1 MAKKNIFK
9 RLKIKFID
17 AFDFSRSEQRG
28 IMVLII
34 VLSFLIGFR
43 ITLSY
48 IQTSGEVSEYNHHAV
63 QQFLSM
69 QQHYHDSVLLA
80 RQQRSFYTGSPQEW
94 RNYAS
99 SRKLTP
105 FAFNPDTMSF
115 SDWERI
121 GFTEKEVQQIVNYQF
136 KGGRFFQKSDFKKLY
151 CVSDEDYQLL
161 EPYIQLG
168 SKGKFEQNR
177 ESTKAIPHARLNL
190 NNVDSLQLQK
200 IPGIG
205 QKTASRIVRYREN
218 LGGFAHIHQLKEV
231 YAIDNNRFLQIEP
244 YLFVD
249 KTKIKKLNINKLEIK
264 ELIKHPYIDYYLA
277 KSIVDYRQKHGKYN
291 SLEGIKKAVHFY
303 DELYQKIVP
312 YLEVE

>member
-1 MAKKNIFK
+1 MAKKSIFK
-9 RLKIKFID
+9 QLKIKLFD

-28 IMVLII
+28 IIVLLII
-34 VLSFLIGFR
+34 LLFLVGFR
-43 ITLSY
+43 IALSY
-48 IQTSGEVSEYNHHAV
+48 VQTSGEVSEHNPHVV

-94 RNYAS
+94 RNYSS
-99 SRKLTP
+99 SRKLIP

-115 SDWERI
+115 SNWKKM
-121 GFTEKEVQQIVNYQF
+121 GFTEKEAQQIVNYQS

-161 EPYIQLG
+161 ESYIQLA
-168 SKGKFEQNR
+168 SKEKSEQKW
-177 ESTKAIPHARLNL
+177 ESTKALPHAKLNL
-190 NNVDSLQLQK
+190 NNVDSIQLQK

-205 QKTASRIVRYREN
+205 QKTASRIVRYREK
-218 LGGFAHIHQLKEV
+218 LGGFVHIHQLKEV
-231 YAIDNNRFLQIEP
+231 YAIDSNRFLQIEP

-249 KTKIKKLNINKLEIK
+249 KTNIKKLNINKLDIK
-264 ELIKHPYIDYYLA
+264 ALIKHPYIDYYLA
-277 KSIVDYRQKHGKYN
+277 KSIVDYRQKHGKYTVV
-291 SLEGIKKAVHFY
+291 EDVKKSVHFY

>member
-1 MAKKNIFK
+1 MEKKNIFK
-9 RLKIKFID
+9 RLKMKFID

-28 IMVLII
+28 IIVLIV
-34 VLSFLIGFR
+34 VLIFLMGFR
-43 ITLSY
+43 IVLSY
-48 IQTSGEVSEYNHHAV
+48 IQTSGTVSQHDDYKV

-80 RQQRSFYTGSPQEW
+80 RQGRSFYAGSPQEW
-94 RNYAS
+94 RNYSS

-105 FAFNPDTMSF
+105 FAFNPDTMNF
-115 SDWERI
+115 FNWEKM
-121 GFTEKEVQQIVNYQF
+121 GFTEKEARQIVNYQS

-161 EPYIQLG
+161 EPYIEISSG
-168 SKGKFEQNR
+168 GKIDKRR
-177 ESTKAIPHARLNL
+177 EDITTFSYTKLNL
-190 NNVDSLQLQK
+190 NMVDSIQLQK

-205 QKTASRIVRYREN
+205 QKTASRIVKYREK
-218 LGGFAHIHQLKEV
+218 LGGFDNIHQLKEV
-231 YAIDNNRFLQIEP
+231 YAIDSNRFIQIEP

-249 KTKIKKLNINKLEIK
+249 KMKIKKLNINDLEIK

-277 KSIVDYRQKHGKYN
+277 KSIVDYRKKHGKYN
-291 SLEGIKKAVHFY
+291 SIEDVKKAVHFY